1 MSDISNSIMRKF
13 CILFILLFTFSLI
26 HSQNHRF
33 TYEYSFKMDSLNKE
47 SVEKEIMYLDVTN
60 AGSKFYSTLLLAR
73 DSLFSAE
80 IEKGKRSQSM
90 EIDLRKIKRPKV
102 NFKVSKS
109 YPNFETVYRTSF
121 NASNL
126 ALKEL
131 DKIRW
136 TISHET
142 KEIEGFKVQK
152 AQTNFG
158 GRLWTAWFTN
168 DIQLQDGPYKFCGL
182 PGLILNVEDDKGD
195 HIFRLIG
202 SQKMDIMPEL
212 MDAKRNEVF
221 VTKEKFSQLWKE
233 YKNDPAKNIKQ
244 MHSSSELSDTVIYDH
259 NKNPLTKQDLIR
271 RKEQGAKETFKK
283 VNNFIELD
291 LYK

>member
-1 MSDISNSIMRKF
+1 MPKMQKF
-13 CILFILLFTFSLI
+13 FIFFILIFNLSLI
-26 HSQNHRF
+26 HSQNQRF
-33 TYEYSFKMDSLNKE
+33 TYEYSFKVDSLNRE
-47 SVEKEIMYLDVTN
+47 SVEKEIMYLDVTST
-60 AGSKFYSTLLLAR
+60 GSKFYSALLLTR

-80 IEKGKRSQSM
+80 LEKGKRSQSI
-90 EIDLRKIKRPKV
+90 EIDLRKIRRPKV
-102 NFKVSKS
+102 NFKVSKR
-109 YPNFETVYRTSF
+109 YPDLETIYHTSL

-131 DKIRW
+131 GKMDW
-136 TISHET
+136 TISSET
-142 KEIEGFKVQK
+142 KDIEGFKTQK
-152 AQTNFG
+152 AQTTFG
-158 GRLWTAWFTN
+158 GRRWTAWFTN
-168 DIQLQDGPYKFCGL
+168 EIQLQDGPYKFCGL
-182 PGLILNVEDDKGD
+182 PGLILNVGDDKGN
-195 HIFRLIG
+195 HVFRLIG

-212 MDAKRNEVF
+212 MDAKTSEIF
-221 VTKEKFSQLWKE
+221 VTKEKFGQLWKE

-259 NKNPLTKQDLIR
+259 NKNPLTKQELIR